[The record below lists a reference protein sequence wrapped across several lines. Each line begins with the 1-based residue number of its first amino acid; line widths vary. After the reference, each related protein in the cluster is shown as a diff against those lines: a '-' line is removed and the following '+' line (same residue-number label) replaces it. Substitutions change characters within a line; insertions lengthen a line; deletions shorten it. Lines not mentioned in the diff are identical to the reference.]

1 MKSNVTLIGMPGAG
15 KSTVGIILAKMLSYG
30 FVDTDVLIQTYHQK
44 SLQRILEESGYLKL
58 REIESER
65 ILNMG
70 GDWQV
75 IATGG
80 SAVYSD
86 PAMKHLEQISIIVF
100 LKARYETLKNRIQNF
115 DSRGIAKAAGQTF
128 RSLFEERQPL
138 YERYAELTFEV
149 DHLVQEK
156 VAEKISQNIKQ
167 RGALPVDQ

>member
-44 SLQRILEESGYLKL
+44 SLQRILEESGYLNL
-58 REIESER
+58 RQIESKR

-86 PAMKHLEQISIIVF
+86 PAMKHLE
-100 LKARYETLKNRIQNF
+100 
-115 DSRGIAKAAGQTF
+115 
-128 RSLFEERQPL
+128 
-138 YERYAELTFEV
+138 
-149 DHLVQEK
+149 
-156 VAEKISQNIKQ
+156 
-167 RGALPVDQ
+167 